1 MRTLVTAV
9 RSFDSKHPLVL
20 PLLFF
25 LLVFVA
31 YAYTTPPD
39 IRAFLR

>member
-1 MRTLVTAV
+1 MRALEAAV
-9 RSFDSKHPLVL
+9 RSFDSRYPLVL

-31 YAYTTPPD
+31 YAYTTPPELHT
-39 IRAFLR
+39 FLR